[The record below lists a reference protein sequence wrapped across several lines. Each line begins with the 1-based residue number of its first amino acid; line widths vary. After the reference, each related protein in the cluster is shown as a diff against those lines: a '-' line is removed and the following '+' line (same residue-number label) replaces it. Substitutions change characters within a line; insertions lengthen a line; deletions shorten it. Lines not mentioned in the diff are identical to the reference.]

1 MGTSASFTTPTG
13 GDWSNLKRE
22 ITNRLGGDTA
32 VTPDQIVARTLAAA
46 GGFGAAS
53 ASPAGRGAGGGG
65 GSSGG
70 GGPSDGGGTRTAG
83 GRASVGRA
91 IAGLGGFGAALRDV
105 GLDAALE
112 SFGLGELK
120 DRTAAE
126 VIARIAEHLA
136 EDLPGTQGELLIT
149 ALREAIF
156 EVAALEGDRSYQNLE
171 SSLQTFLA
179 RDGLEGLVE
188 TFLSRFVFNRV
199 WFHIENHVQKKSV
212 TAGDAQSLA
221 SAVEGAIKGHVRN
234 LVEEQKAAG
243 RFDRLDWFGAAGHR
257 YGEDLAEELENRL
270 RALNPPSC

>member
-1 MGTSASFTTPTG
+1 
-13 GDWSNLKRE
+13 
-22 ITNRLGGDTA
+22 
-32 VTPDQIVARTLAAA
+32 
-46 GGFGAAS
+46 
-53 ASPAGRGAGGGG
+53 
-65 GSSGG
+65 
-70 GGPSDGGGTRTAG
+70 
-83 GRASVGRA
+83 VGRA